1 MIRSMTGYG
10 RCEQAYED
18 KTIQVEIRS
27 VNHRFFEFSSRIPRV
42 YAFLEDKIKAYVQ
55 GRVSRGKVDVFVTI
69 NTISTPSAMYQI
81 GEDVPISLP
90 AEVAMIPSVTNVI
103 AVPAEN
109 TAE

>member
-1 MIRSMTGYG
+1 M
-10 RCEQAYED
+10 
-18 KTIQVEIRS
+18 KL
-27 VNHRFFEFSSRIPRV
+27 NSSHV
-42 YAFLEDKIKAYVQ
+42 CKA
-55 GRVSRGKVDVFVTI
+55 I